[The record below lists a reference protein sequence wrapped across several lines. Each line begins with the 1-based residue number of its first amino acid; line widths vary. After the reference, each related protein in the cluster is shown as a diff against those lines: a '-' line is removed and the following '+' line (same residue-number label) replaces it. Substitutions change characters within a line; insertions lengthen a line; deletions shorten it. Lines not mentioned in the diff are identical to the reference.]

1 MKHLL
6 VIADQPGGKNL
17 ALQRALSLCENQAIK
32 ITLLGFCYAN
42 IDHIDDDNLSKLSR
56 NSLEKKLLA
65 LRKAELESIAIELAG
80 KGHKLSIKAQWSKEI
95 TPAIIAF
102 CKNSGVDL
110 LCKSA
115 SDSQYIIKTSTD
127 WQLLRECPVPV
138 MIAALKTWRKK
149 PILLA
154 AIDFGTHS
162 AAKLKLN
169 DKIIAQAK
177 QLAELSKAEL
187 HIAYSLKVPQALI
200 DLDVI
205 DSKQY
210 VRDKKAKLK
219 PAIDTFCATHN
230 ISKDQLHIRQ
240 GNPVKIIP
248 SIANKL
254 KASIVVSGT
263 VGRKGV
269 KGKLMGNTAEGI
281 LENLRTDIVAV
292 KP

>member
-6 VIADQPGGKNL
+6 VIADQTGGKNL
-17 ALQRALSLCENQAIK
+17 ALQRALKLREDQNIS
-32 ITLLGFCYAN
+32 ITLLGFCYVN
-42 IDHIDDDNLSKLSR
+42 INHVDDEGLAKLSR
-56 NSLEKKLLA
+56 KSLEKKLLA
-65 LRKAELESIAIELAG
+65 LRKAELEDIAVKFAG
-80 KGHKLSIKAQWSKEI
+80 QQHKLIIKAQWSKEI
-95 TPAIIAF
+95 APAIIAF
-102 CKNSGVDL
+102 CINAGIDL

-115 SDSQYIIKTSTD
+115 SGSQYMIKTPTD
-127 WQLLRECPVPV
+127 WQLLRECPTPV
-138 MIAALKTWRKK
+138 MITAVKTWRKK

-154 AIDFGTHS
+154 AIDFGTRS
-162 AAKLKLN
+162 APKQKLN

-177 QLAELSKAEL
+177 QLAQLCKADL

-205 DSKQY
+205 DSKQF
-210 VRDKKAKLK
+210 VKDKKAKLK
-219 PAIDTFCATHN
+219 PVIDKFCTTHN
-230 ISKDQLHIRQ
+230 IGKDHLHIRQ
-240 GNPVKIIP
+240 GHPVKIIP

-254 KASIVVSGT
+254 KASLVVSGT

-281 LENLRTDIVAV
+281 LENLRTDIVTV